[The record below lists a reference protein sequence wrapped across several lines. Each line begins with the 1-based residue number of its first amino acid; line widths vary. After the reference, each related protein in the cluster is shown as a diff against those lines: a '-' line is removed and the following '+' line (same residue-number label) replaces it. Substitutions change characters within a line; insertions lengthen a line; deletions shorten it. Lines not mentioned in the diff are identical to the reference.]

1 MNRSLASIACLS
13 LLLPS
18 LVAVAGDSPQELRHE
33 MMEDVGGAAKTI
45 GAMLKGEAAFDAPE
59 ANAALEVW
67 AEAAWDFG
75 KLFPEGS
82 ETGFDTEAAP
92 AIWTDRAGFDEQLQQ
107 FSEATEAGAAA
118 ALSGVHARE
127 IGSGGQFTAEDVIK
141 AGERIYNLER
151 HYNNQAGFRE
161 GSDTLPRRL
170 AKRKGVTDPQKA
182 AALQD
187 ARPHVGCVR

>member
-13 LLLPS
+13 LLFPS
-18 LVAVAGDSPQELRHE
+18 LAAVAGDSPQELRHE

-107 FSEATEAGAAA
+107 FSEATEAAVAASPQDLE
-118 ALSGVHARE
+118 AL
-127 IGSGGQFTAEDVIK
+127 
-141 AGERIYNLER
+141 
-151 HYNNQAGFRE
+151 
-161 GSDTLPRRL
+161 
-170 AKRKGVTDPQKA
+170 KA
-182 AALQD
+182 ATGPVFKVCKSCHETYRIED
-187 ARPHVGCVR
+187 